1 MRVDSVSRVSFSG
14 KIIDSHGHI
23 GKWGS
28 TMFEPESLD
37 IFTNSTLLNGDEVE
51 KIIASNSSCI
61 DNENILDELA
71 GNKQM
76 LEYSYRNPKIAPLAV
91 CQPKLTK
98 GDTTK
103 IEQLLTENQNKF
115 VGFKFH
121 PKCMEL
127 PADDASY
134 DNYMK
139 LAKKYK
145 LPCLFHSDKTYDV
158 VYGDGSI
165 GQRCE
170 YSRPE
175 QIYSLAKRHS
185 DVPVILAHMGG
196 NEGDNAQKAIDVIIE
211 SIEKGDAN
219 LYADISWVNA
229 DTVDKPDIVKAIKRL
244 QNTSKGDK
252 TDRLLFGTDAPLG
265 EFGHG
270 GINGVS
276 PKEAYS
282 NLVVNIKKSIKDA
295 FNEQEADE
303 IIDKIFYKN
312 AKNLF
317 FKDLNDTSEVSK
329 NVKKSVLSLKNAAIA
344 LGIVGL
350 VGAMYK
356 FLNHKF
362 TSPNKKG

>member
-1 MRVDSVSRVSFSG
+1 MRIDSVSRVSFSG

-28 TMFEPESLD
+28 IMYEPESLD
-37 IFTNSTLLNGDEVE
+37 IFTNTSLSNGDEIE

-61 DNENILDELA
+61 DNENTLDELV
-71 GNKQM
+71 GNRKM
-76 LEYSYRNPKIAPLAV
+76 LECSERNPKIAPLAV

-103 IEQLLTENQNKF
+103 IEQLFNENPNKF
-115 VGFKFH
+115 VGLKFH

-139 LAKKYK
+139 LAQRYK

-158 VYGDGSI
+158 VYQDGSI
-165 GQRCE
+165 GAKCP

-175 QIYSLAKRHS
+175 QIYTLAKRHKT
-185 DVPVILAHMGG
+185 VPVILAHMGG
-196 NEGDNAQKAIDVIIE
+196 NEGNNAQKAIDVIIE

-229 DTVDKPDIVKAIKRL
+229 DTADKPDIVKAIKRL
-244 QNTSKGDK
+244 QKTSKGDK

-270 GINGVS
+270 GKNGVS
-276 PKEAYS
+276 PREAYS
-282 NLVVNIKKSIKDA
+282 NLVINIKTSIRKAFDKD
-295 FNEQEADE
+295 EADK
-303 IIDKIFYKN
+303 IINKIFYQN
-312 AKNLF
+312 AKDLF
-317 FKDLNDTSEVSK
+317 FGHITEGREDSK
-329 NVKKSVLSLKNAAIA
+329 TIGQSIKSLKKVAIA
-344 LGIVGL
+344 VGIVGI
-350 VGAMYK
+350 VGVVYK
-356 FLNHKF
+356 IFQNRLSG
-362 TSPNKKG
+362 TKGSK